1 MRKSRYIL
9 TAAALLM
16 CCTAVA
22 TAKDKTGTGN
32 GNRSQWTQEMLDY
45 KHDFIA
51 EQTEMTQAQR
61 DKFMPLYEAMEKEVF
76 AAHRTAR
83 EQAKKV
89 SSSKATEQDYA
100 TAARAMSQV
109 KVNCP
114 LFSSFRYSQANFHSL
129 SSALLTRPRSSMAL
143 TSHPVRTSVS
153 LTDGFRMSLGSMA
166 P

>member
-1 MRKSRYIL
+1 MRRLPLIAL
-9 TAAALLM
+9 AALLM
-16 CCTAVA
+16 CCTTVA

-109 KVNCP
+109 KVKEGEIEGRYFEK
-114 LFSSFRYSQANFHSL
+114 FSKILSKKQMFQLKQAEMKFSRQML
-129 SSALLTRPRSSMAL
+129 SRGNKKKR
-143 TSHPVRTSVS
+143 
-153 LTDGFRMSLGSMA
+153 
-166 P
+166 

>member
-1 MRKSRYIL
+1 MRRLPLIAL
-9 TAAALLM
+9 AALLM
-16 CCTAVA
+16 CCTTVA
-22 TAKDKTGTGN
+22 TAKDKTSAGN

-89 SSSKATEQDYA
+89 SSSKATEHDYA

-109 KVNCP
+109 KVKEGEIEGRYFEK
-114 LFSSFRYSQANFHSL
+114 FSKILSKKQMFQLKQAEMKFSRQML
-129 SSALLTRPRSSMAL
+129 SRGNKKKR
-143 TSHPVRTSVS
+143 
-153 LTDGFRMSLGSMA
+153 
-166 P
+166 

>member
-1 MRKSRYIL
+1 MRRLPLIAL
-9 TAAALLM
+9 AALLM

-89 SSSKATEQDYA
+89 SSSKATEQEYA

-109 KVNCP
+109 KVKEGEIEGRYFEK
-114 LFSSFRYSQANFHSL
+114 FSKILSKKQMFQLKQAEMKFSRQML
-129 SSALLTRPRSSMAL
+129 SRGNKKKR
-143 TSHPVRTSVS
+143 
-153 LTDGFRMSLGSMA
+153 
-166 P
+166 

>member
-1 MRKSRYIL
+1 MRRLPLIAL
-9 TAAALLM
+9 AALLM

-22 TAKDKTGTGN
+22 TAKDAAGKSRS
-32 GNRSQWTQEMLDY
+32 NRSQWTQEMLDY

-61 DKFMPLYEAMEKEVF
+61 EKFMPLYEAMEKEVF

-109 KVNCP
+109 KVKEGEIEGRYFEK
-114 LFSSFRYSQANFHSL
+114 FSKILSKKQMFQLKQAEMKFSRQML
-129 SSALLTRPRSSMAL
+129 SRGNKKKR
-143 TSHPVRTSVS
+143 
-153 LTDGFRMSLGSMA
+153 
-166 P
+166 

>member
-1 MRKSRYIL
+1 MRRLPLIAL
-9 TAAALLM
+9 AALLM
-16 CCTAVA
+16 CCSSVA
-22 TAKDKTGTGN
+22 SAKDAAGKSRS
-32 GNRSQWTQEMLDY
+32 NRSQWTQEMLDY

-89 SSSKATEQDYA
+89 SSSKATDQDYA

-109 KVNCP
+109 KVKEGEIEGRYFEK
-114 LFSSFRYSQANFHSL
+114 FSKILSKKQMFQLKQAEMKFSRQML
-129 SSALLTRPRSSMAL
+129 SRGNKKKR
-143 TSHPVRTSVS
+143 
-153 LTDGFRMSLGSMA
+153 
-166 P
+166 

>member
-1 MRKSRYIL
+1 MRRLPLIAL
-9 TAAALLM
+9 AALLM
-16 CCTAVA
+16 CCSSVA
-22 TAKDKTGTGN
+22 SAKDAAGKSRS
-32 GNRSQWTQEMLDY
+32 NRSQWTQEMLDY

-61 DKFMPLYEAMEKEVF
+61 EKFMPLYEAMEKEVF

-109 KVNCP
+109 KVKEGEIEGRYFEK
-114 LFSSFRYSQANFHSL
+114 FSKILSKKQMFQLKQAEMKFSRQML
-129 SSALLTRPRSSMAL
+129 SRGNKKKR
-143 TSHPVRTSVS
+143 
-153 LTDGFRMSLGSMA
+153 
-166 P
+166 

>member
-1 MRKSRYIL
+1 MRRLPLIAL
-9 TAAALLM
+9 AALLM

-22 TAKDKTGTGN
+22 TAKDNTSSGN

-109 KVNCP
+109 KVKEGEIEGRYFEK
-114 LFSSFRYSQANFHSL
+114 FSKILSKKQMFQLKQAEMKFSRQML
-129 SSALLTRPRSSMAL
+129 SRGNKKKR
-143 TSHPVRTSVS
+143 
-153 LTDGFRMSLGSMA
+153 
-166 P
+166 